1 MTWQTEVRAWAV
13 ASAAVFCLGSIGSL
27 ALDGHTASKHLSAL
41 LMSATDAANTAND
54 QLPRITNDVDTVTAS
69 VTTAAASVSGLRA
82 DLAPI
87 LKQST
92 ADLQEAHNLILEG
105 SLTAMEARKASAEE
119 RAALP
124 ALTSGAQASIGALN
138 ADLVTL
144 QTLIRHGDALVSD
157 PHVAG
162 AIAHTDAT
170 MSHVD
175 AITGDAAQMTH
186 KFAHP
191 TKMQAFE
198 GWLETLGVIGAKA
211 LVP

>member
-1 MTWQTEVRAWAV
+1 MRTA
-13 ASAAVFCLGSIGSL
+13 LDIGKLL
-27 ALDGHTASKHLSAL
+27 ALCAFSVFLAVLTLDAHTASKHLSAL
-41 LMSATDAANTAND
+41 LMSATDATNTAND
-54 QLPRITNDVDTVTAS
+54 QLPRITNDVDAAS
-69 VTTAAASVSGLRA
+69 ASVSGLRA
-82 DLAPI
+82 DLKPI
-87 LKQST
+87 LKQS
-92 ADLQEAHNLILEG
+92 ALDLQEAHNLILEAG
-105 SLTAMEARKASAEE
+105 LTAMEARKASAEE

-124 ALTSGAQASIGALN
+124 ALTADAKASIEGL
-138 ADLVTL
+138 T
-144 QTLIRHGDALVSD
+144 REMDALKTFTDHADGMVTD
-157 PHVAG
+157 PHIKA

-191 TKMQAFE
+191 TKMQVFE